1 MERTIVAY
9 FMSRAEA
16 GKAVDDLRR
25 QELISEAHLM
35 ENMDVAAQLSNRLWD
50 SQLTVGDVSDETGG
64 INLVVRA
71 TAKSADKAAAALLDL
86 GARRAEIY

>member
-9 FMSRAEA
+9 FMSRGEA
-16 GKAVDDLRR
+16 RKAVDDLRR
-25 QELISEAHLM
+25 QDLIGEAHFM

-50 SQLTVGDVSDETGG
+50 SQLTVGDVSDESGG
-64 INLVVRA
+64 INLIIRTPAGRA
-71 TAKSADKAAAALLDL
+71 DQAAAALLDL